1 MGHNSIDQKPGA
13 SAHEHT
19 QPDKEPGINSEEL
32 ALDAAAQGQG
42 VSGFESLTWWETVKA
57 FKVTVAICF
66 AVTFSAATD
75 GYQIGING
83 NIIANPGFVRQF
95 ATKFDAQGEPYLTSP
110 ILAGWSSI
118 QSVGQI
124 IGMIH
129 LSFVSDRYGR
139 KVAMYWYWLI
149 LACSVLAESL
159 ARRWEVWLVA
169 KLLAGIGVGCLQSTI
184 PTYVT
189 EVAPVRIRGALL
201 MCYSLWLAIGLFM
214 APVALEVLS
223 HSDPNDFLTPIYTQW
238 SQIGLMILVYLVIPE
253 SPVWCVSKGKHDQA
267 KKALRYL
274 NHGVKDYDVDQQ
286 LQLISLSLDHE
297 RTVAAEQRRE
307 KWYAIFQG
315 IDGLRTLISLWTLM
329 SQQFIGLTLFGT
341 YASYFF
347 QQTGISNPF
356 KITCI
361 TSGINVAAGLVLV
374 FTADRLGRRRL
385 SCNGTTL
392 SWLST
397 VVIGILGVV
406 PKVHATSYIMVLFAV
421 LWNVGIVANS
431 ATGWG
436 FIGEISSQ
444 RLRPYTAGFAAA
456 STCVAGII
464 MNVLTPYMVNSNQWN
479 WGLKTGWFYAG
490 VGLPFTVAM
499 WFLIPETSNRSP
511 AELDEL
517 FERKVRPWQFHKTKT
532 VTQRIIEE
540 EKNKGLL

>member
-1 MGHNSIDQKPGA
+1 
-13 SAHEHT
+13 
-19 QPDKEPGINSEEL
+19 
-32 ALDAAAQGQG
+32 
-42 VSGFESLTWWETVKA
+42 
-57 FKVTVAICF
+57 
-66 AVTFSAATD
+66 
-75 GYQIGING
+75 
-83 NIIANPGFVRQF
+83 
-95 ATKFDAQGEPYLTSP
+95 
-110 ILAGWSSI
+110 
-118 QSVGQI
+118 
-124 IGMIH
+124 
-129 LSFVSDRYGR
+129 
-139 KVAMYWYWLI
+139 MYWYWLI

-223 HSDPNDFLTPIYTQW
+223 HSDPYDFLTPIYTQW

-274 NHGVKDYDVDQQ
+274 NHGVQDYDVDQQ

-421 LWNVGIVANS
+421 LWS
-431 ATGWG
+431 K
-436 FIGEISSQ
+436 FSH
-444 RLRPYTAGFAAA
+444 RPYT
-456 STCVAGII
+456 I
-464 MNVLTPYMVNSNQWN
+464 Y
-479 WGLKTGWFYAG
+479 
-490 VGLPFTVAM
+490 
-499 WFLIPETSNRSP
+499 
-511 AELDEL
+511 
-517 FERKVRPWQFHKTKT
+517 ERP
-532 VTQRIIEE
+532 
-540 EKNKGLL
+540 

>member
-1 MGHNSIDQKPGA
+1 
-13 SAHEHT
+13 
-19 QPDKEPGINSEEL
+19 
-32 ALDAAAQGQG
+32 
-42 VSGFESLTWWETVKA
+42 
-57 FKVTVAICF
+57 
-66 AVTFSAATD
+66 
-75 GYQIGING
+75 
-83 NIIANPGFVRQF
+83 
-95 ATKFDAQGEPYLTSP
+95 
-110 ILAGWSSI
+110 
-118 QSVGQI
+118 
-124 IGMIH
+124 MIH

-223 HSDPNDFLTPIYTQW
+223 HSDPYDFLTPIYTQW

-274 NHGVKDYDVDQQ
+274 NHGVQDYDVDQQ

-421 LWNVGIVANS
+421 LWS
-431 ATGWG
+431 K
-436 FIGEISSQ
+436 FSH
-444 RLRPYTAGFAAA
+444 RPYTIYERL
-456 STCVAGII
+456 SCLHS
-464 MNVLTPYMVNSNQWN
+464 VLQTL
-479 WGLKTGWFYAG
+479 GLWQTRQQ
-490 VGLPFTVAM
+490 VGALSVRYHLSAYDHTLLVLPPPRHV
-499 WFLIPETSNRSP
+499 
-511 AELDEL
+511 
-517 FERKVRPWQFHKTKT
+517 
-532 VTQRIIEE
+532 
-540 EKNKGLL
+540 